1 MNMIIL
7 DYGLEKDLHD
17 YYERL
22 SVRAIVR
29 REDEILMVQTNQG
42 DCMFPGGGINSEES
56 DKVAL
61 IREVLEETGYR
72 CKDIQDVVC
81 ISNERKEDMF
91 ESGSYINLV
100 SKYYICQ
107 VNSTVVEQKL
117 DEYEKGL
124 EFKAK
129 WIEIDEAIRMNEIFR
144 DGLHEDDFWRL
155 KTIEILK
162 KIKDNEI
169 KTLT

>member
-1 MNMIIL
+1 MIIL
-7 DYGLEKDLHD
+7 DYGLDKESYE
-17 YYERL
+17 YYDRL

-29 REDEILMVQTNQG
+29 REDEVLMVQTNQG
-42 DCMFPGGGINSEES
+42 DCMFPGGGINNDES
-56 DKVAL
+56 DKEAL

-81 ISNERKEDMF
+81 IANERKEDMY
-91 ESGSYINLV
+91 EPGSYINLV
-100 SKYYICQ
+100 SRYYVCQ

-124 EFKAK
+124 GFKAQ
-129 WIEIDEAIRMNEIFR
+129 WIEIDDAIRMNEIFR
-144 DGLHEDDFWRL
+144 VTLHKDDFWRL

-162 KIKDNEI
+162 KIKMNEI
-169 KTLT
+169 KIMT